1 MTLHSVMAK
10 DDTIPVACEPQFLCV
25 NHAASGLSRLFQFK
39 MKPWFTAQRRKGA
52 IVEKNRERGN
62 VVLGC
67 YPQVTIE
74 QMEQENDTRTTHTS
88 YITPTTTDV
97 LLW

>member
-1 MTLHSVMAK
+1 MAK
-10 DDTIPVACEPQFLCV
+10 DDTIPIACEPQFLCV
-25 NHAASGLSRLFQFK
+25 NHAASGLSRLFNLKWSLDLQHK
-39 MKPWFTAQRRKGA
+39 EAKEPLWK
-52 IVEKNRERGN
+52 KNRGN

-74 QMEQENDTRTTHTS
+74 QIENDTRTTHAS
-88 YITPTTTDV
+88 YITLTTTNV

>member
-1 MTLHSVMAK
+1 MAK
-10 DDTIPVACEPQFLCV
+10 DDTIPVTCEPQVLCV
-25 NHAASGLSRLFQFK
+25 NHAASGLSRLFNLNEALIYSIK
-39 MKPWFTAQRRKGA
+39 KQRSHCGK
-52 IVEKNRERGN
+52 KNRGN

-74 QMEQENDTRTTHTS
+74 QLENDTRTTHAS
-88 YITPTTTDV
+88 YITLTTTNV